1 MPFELDLPIHYA
13 SIDYARIVYYPQF
26 VHFCHV
32 TKEEMFPEV
41 VGRTYADLLQEDGL
55 GYPTVKS
62 EAEFLAPVAYGER
75 LTMTMAVERIGTSSV
90 DFRYEGRR
98 QSDGVLAFRVRNTEV
113 CIDMEAWKPHPIPD
127 SHRTAF
133 EAIRLD

>member
-1 MPFELDLPIHYA
+1 MAFEFDLPIHYA

-32 TKEEMFPEV
+32 TKEEMFPQV
-41 VGRTYADLLQEDGL
+41 VGQTYADVMQKDGL

-75 LTMTMAVERIGTSSV
+75 LTMTMSVTRIGRASV
-90 DFRYEGRR
+90 DFLYEGRR
-98 QSDGVLAFRVRNTEV
+98 QSDGKLAFRVRNTEV
-113 CIDMEAWKPHPIPD
+113 CVDMDAWASHPIPD
-127 SHRTAF
+127 PHRRAF
-133 EAIRLD
+133 ESLA

>member
-1 MPFELDLPIHYA
+1 MAFEFDLPIHYA

-32 TKEEMFPEV
+32 TKEEMFPVV
-41 VGRTYADLLQEDGL
+41 VGVTYAALIQEQGL

-62 EAEFLAPVAYGER
+62 EAEFLGPVAYGDRLRMRMTVER
-75 LTMTMAVERIGTSSV
+75 LGESSV

-98 QSDGVLAFRVRNTEV
+98 LSDGELAFRVRNTEV
-113 CIDMEAWKPHPIPD
+113 CVEIAAWNSTPIPD
-127 SHRTAF
+127 SHRKAF
-133 EAIRLD
+133 QSLFE